1 MTDDDPH
8 GRVADA
14 VATLRRVAL
23 LLERAQA
30 SGYRSEAYR
39 TAARTVE
46 AQPADRVAA
55 LADAGS
61 LTDLP
66 GVGATTADV
75 VARVLAGRDV
85 PTLDELEAQA
95 RAADDAL
102 PDAAAR
108 LHGALRGDL
117 HTHTE
122 ASDGSA
128 PVQEMVLAALELGR
142 EYVAVTDH
150 SPRLTVAHGLSA
162 ARLRAQLDQL
172 AALRPAVAPFEVLS
186 GIEVDVLDD
195 GTLDQDPDLLDEL
208 DVVVASVHSKLR
220 MDRDAMTRRMLAAV
234 RDPRTDVLGHCTGRR
249 LTGRPRPPSD
259 FDARAVFDACA
270 EHGVAVE
277 INSRPDRLDPPHAL
291 LQVAVDAG
299 CEFTIDSD
307 AHAPGQ
313 LDWLRA
319 GCERAAAHG
328 IGPERV
334 VTTRSAQEVR
344 ARGRR

>member
-1 MTDDDPH
+1 MTDDGPH

-14 VATLRRVAL
+14 VATLRRVAF

-95 RAADDAL
+95 RAADDVL